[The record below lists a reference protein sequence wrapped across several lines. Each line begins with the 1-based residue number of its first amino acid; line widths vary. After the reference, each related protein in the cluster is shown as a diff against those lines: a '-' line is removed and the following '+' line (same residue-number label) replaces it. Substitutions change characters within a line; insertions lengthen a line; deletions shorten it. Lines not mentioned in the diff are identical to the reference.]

1 MPMNVKH
8 RRSGKNHFSVHE
20 ELVLGELKATIFLH
34 QVEDRAMPC
43 WCYATEGFRR
53 YKHREIA
60 FTLVRKPDEKVEDY
74 PKEPLEVFQK
84 LYRDAKDGWK
94 VTVGHITPLEGEG
107 MLGFAGVAF
116 LDTQGAGG
124 LAMIGLLSEELK
136 CIEEFGAQR
145 MFSLLGKAERFFPA
159 PYWTERGRPSRGSL
173 KEMESSVLYTV
184 KRIHES
190 GFCVFREAGRVVMRA
205 RLGYDSNAALRRIAD
220 PPRDQPLA
228 LLTEMHPDCDGALK
242 WDAGLII
249 PSASV
254 APGSK
259 GARICG
265 SFVVLRPN
273 QPEDSAR
280 ILEDGYVL
288 ALTAPNWERMREAL
302 MGKKDLVLPT
312 CELQWTEQE
321 DQWPARSWRRR
332 MMVKAGD
339 SEEQMLTKVEPRL
352 LAGLIGNIEQEVLD
366 VFQGDWSIGE
376 LRVMVEI
383 ESKQMPR
390 YQLERKGALD
400 DVSMRRLAEQLQ
412 NIPGPFV
419 KETISFMLE
428 FDIGVRR
435 GKGTAASK

>member
-1 MPMNVKH
+1 
-8 RRSGKNHFSVHE
+8 
-20 ELVLGELKATIFLH
+20 
-34 QVEDRAMPC
+34 
-43 WCYATEGFRR
+43 
-53 YKHREIA
+53 
-60 FTLVRKPDEKVEDY
+60 
-74 PKEPLEVFQK
+74 
-84 LYRDAKDGWK
+84 
-94 VTVGHITPLEGEG
+94 
-107 MLGFAGVAF
+107 
-116 LDTQGAGG
+116 
-124 LAMIGLLSEELK
+124 
-136 CIEEFGAQR
+136 
-145 MFSLLGKAERFFPA
+145 
-159 PYWTERGRPSRGSL
+159 
-173 KEMESSVLYTV
+173 
-184 KRIHES
+184 
-190 GFCVFREAGRVVMRA
+190 
-205 RLGYDSNAALRRIAD
+205 
-220 PPRDQPLA
+220 
-228 LLTEMHPDCDGALK
+228 
-242 WDAGLII
+242 
-249 PSASV
+249 
-254 APGSK
+254 
-259 GARICG
+259 
-265 SFVVLRPN
+265 
-273 QPEDSAR
+273 
-280 ILEDGYVL
+280 LEDGYVL

-419 KETISFMLE
+419 KDTISFMLE